1 MPGKRTATAVR
12 GKRRS
17 GDLMPQAPDSL
28 EEIWPTRETRRQ
40 RTSMTEAQ
48 PETLEGGAVSPPQ
61 IDRVAEVLG
70 PLEQVV
76 LAADQELGSIQQ
88 QVSVQEGEEAAHV
101 ERRVREA
108 AVAQR
113 KRLGDL
119 RGEMTDRRSEIT
131 ARFDAILALLD
142 EVDRDLA
149 TRAGADVR
157 VTLTERQRVEI
168 AHDVPPATGYAPAPP
183 APPAALG
190 APPNVPVAPAPES
203 AKPRKERGFARWFR
217 RSKRSSS

>member
-1 MPGKRTATAVR
+1 
-12 GKRRS
+12 
-17 GDLMPQAPDSL
+17 
-28 EEIWPTRETRRQ
+28 
-40 RTSMTEAQ
+40 MTEAQ
-48 PETLEGGAVSPPQ
+48 PKTLEQGEVGPPQ

-76 LAADQELGSIQQ
+76 LAADQQLGSIQQ

-113 KRLGDL
+113 KRIGDL
-119 RGEMTDRRSEIT
+119 KGELTDRRSELT
-131 ARFDAILALLD
+131 ARFDAILQLLD

-149 TRAGADVR
+149 MRGGAGSDVR

-168 AHDVPPATGYAPAPP
+168 AHD
-183 APPAALG
+183 APPAANLAAAPSASSSVPG
-190 APPNVPVAPAPES
+190 APPYMPSASAPEPAQP
-203 AKPRKERGFARWFR
+203 AKEKGFARWFR